1 MPRLV
6 IAVQFV
12 CSVYKHAI
20 LSGDGLMMVL
30 LEQTCDLGRGQDLAM
45 DRSRW
50 VMVELHSGKRCL
62 CIYYD

>member
-45 DRSRW
+45 DRREMS
-50 VMVELHSGKRCL
+50 VFIL
-62 CIYYD
+62 